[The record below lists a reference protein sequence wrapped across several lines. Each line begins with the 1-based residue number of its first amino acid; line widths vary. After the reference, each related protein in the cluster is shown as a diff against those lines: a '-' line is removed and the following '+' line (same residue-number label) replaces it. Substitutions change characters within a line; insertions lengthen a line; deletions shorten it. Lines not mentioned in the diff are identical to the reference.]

1 MKTPKYVLSVLL
13 VLWGILIAFS
23 SMFFDGIQFPF
34 LTLTTIISIFMGAG
48 KHKRAEL
55 VFFISACLWMIFSA
69 ETIGFN
75 MFYQKNNYAGL
86 IFGMIPFIL
95 SAIMMFSIKYVSRFI
110 NSSSKKLLVIPLCL
124 LIGIGS
130 HIYKPTTVE
139 INCWYYF
146 DHDKTYTAMFAIAP
160 EQTFQVELNSDE
172 LKKEVMAEA
181 LQYEGRNG
189 YYCPETKVR
198 VVTSFG
204 KIISV
209 RILSF
214 RNSVTDKKINFSDRV
229 KIPLKNVNGK
239 LEILKPW
246 KVSVWY

>member
-1 MKTPKYVLSVLL
+1 
-13 VLWGILIAFS
+13 
-23 SMFFDGIQFPF
+23 
-34 LTLTTIISIFMGAG
+34 
-48 KHKRAEL
+48 
-55 VFFISACLWMIFSA
+55 
-69 ETIGFN
+69 
-75 MFYQKNNYAGL
+75 MFYQGNNYAGL
-86 IFGMIPFIL
+86 IFGMIPFMLSTIL
-95 SAIMMFSIKYVSRFI
+95 MFSIKYESRFI

-146 DHDKTYTAMFAIAP
+146 DSDKTYTIEFCRAP
-160 EQTFQVELNSDE
+160 EETFKVDVNSD
-172 LKKEVMAEA
+172 LMKKEVIAEA
-181 LQYEGRNG
+181 LQDEGRDG

-229 KIPLKNVNGK
+229 KIPLENVNGK